1 MNEMWK
7 SVVGYEGL
15 YEVSN
20 LGSVRSAKRRCTK
33 GGVLRQATRIMIYKG
48 WNIEEETNPWAKLFG
63 IKFKFFID
71 GERVYS
77 ADSFEDAVAQIEEI
91 EAPIFI

>member
-1 MNEMWK
+1 MK
-7 SVVGYEGL
+7 
-15 YEVSN
+15 
-20 LGSVRSAKRRCTK
+20 T
-33 GGVLRQATRIMIYKG
+33 IYKD
-48 WNIEEETNPWAKLFG
+48 WTIEPETNPWAKLFG
-63 IKFKFFID
+63 IKVKFFID